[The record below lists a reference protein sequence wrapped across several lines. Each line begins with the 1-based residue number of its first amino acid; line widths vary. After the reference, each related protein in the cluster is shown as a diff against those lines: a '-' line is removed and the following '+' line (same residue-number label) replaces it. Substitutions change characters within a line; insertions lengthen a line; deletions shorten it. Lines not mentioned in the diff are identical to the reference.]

1 MKNFITISVIN
12 NYIQISKI
20 KIAQTWQFLVV
31 VIVVVVIIIINH
43 LFIYLLGDPP
53 FVFKKQTSLLM

>member
-12 NYIQISKI
+12 NYIKISKR
-20 KIAQTWQFLVV
+20 KIAQTWQFLAV
-31 VIVVVVIIIINH
+31 VIVVVVIVVIIIINH

-53 FVFKKQTSLLM
+53 YVFK

>member
-12 NYIQISKI
+12 NYIKISKR
-20 KIAQTWQFLVV
+20 KIAQAWQFLVV
-31 VIVVVVIIIINH
+31 VVVVVVIVIIIINH

-53 FVFKKQTSLLM
+53 YVFK